1 MKSPTSSPVVVLT
14 SWCKLTTLHRR
25 CPEPSLPGWA
35 RLFDQLSADFFRS
48 SFPLSAGSVSARR
61 RLFGRGQNA
70 LEPDDHKIADQVS
83 VNALGATPHVF
94 LLKKGDS
101 CADGGFDFPWRA
113 HGPITPQL
121 RPQDNIHCNAS
132 LIPWFQRL
140 TEKGAGAA
148 GTGQAVPALKP
159 AFREL
164 RRKLT
169 RVACPPR
176 ACGYFDQKPHPVCLA
191 AGQSASQS
199 TALLVPLPN
208 EGIARDRQVSRGFQR
223 TR

>member
-1 MKSPTSSPVVVLT
+1 
-14 SWCKLTTLHRR
+14 
-25 CPEPSLPGWA
+25 
-35 RLFDQLSADFFRS
+35 
-48 SFPLSAGSVSARR
+48 
-61 RLFGRGQNA
+61 
-70 LEPDDHKIADQVS
+70 

-148 GTGQAVPALKP
+148 DLLVKPCLRLKP

-164 RRKLT
+164 L
-169 RVACPPR
+169 
-176 ACGYFDQKPHPVCLA
+176 G
-191 AGQSASQS
+191 S
-199 TALLVPLPN
+199 
-208 EGIARDRQVSRGFQR
+208 
-223 TR
+223 